1 MSWGPAPAAAASHHG
16 RRQCGRRRC
25 RQGPRWER
33 REARGRRHDPAQ
45 RRGGDL
51 SRDTP
56 QARGNRRAQK
66 LQPARASNS
75 RRRLLSSSPRHPS
88 APQPIFPK
96 TRSCPTQT
104 PSWTPPGSPPARS
117 VNLHR
122 LHRPVPGN
130 NGRTRLRPPASL
142 HRRRGPTTQQLD
154 DRRRHS
160 FGCQPRR
167 PGYPRRVA
175 GEQLHE
181 AALVIQRRE
190 GHPRRQQHPPEEHDG
205 LALRPGGARRVRE
218 QRPAAAPKAR
228 HLEPGNV
235 SHGRVRRAH
244 GPGPDAASAAKLP
257 RRELPLATLRRLVQ
271 GDPEEDPCLAGLDVL
286 RAGRRKLNLSE
297 HEPHR

>member
-1 MSWGPAPAAAASHHG
+1 MH
-16 RRQCGRRRC
+16 RRRVIHLL
-25 RQGPRWER
+25 PRRGRHRLRPRPFLSWLAGR
-33 REARGRRHDPAQ
+33 HAARGRSPGLVGGRRASAAARQDPAGDLRGHRQ
-45 RRGGDL
+45 RRCLD
-51 SRDTP
+51 
-56 QARGNRRAQK
+56 
-66 LQPARASNS
+66 
-75 RRRLLSSSPRHPS
+75 
-88 APQPIFPK
+88 
-96 TRSCPTQT
+96 
-104 PSWTPPGSPPARS
+104 
-117 VNLHR
+117 V
-122 LHRPVPGN
+122 
-130 NGRTRLRPPASL
+130 SL

-181 AALVIQRRE
+181 VALVIHRRE

-205 LALRPGGARRVRE
+205 LALRPGGARRVWE

-257 RRELPLATLRRLVQ
+257 RRELPPATLRRLVQ

-297 HEPHR
+297 HEPHRQEEGIRRVGHQERVPRLSGGRRRGVQQRLQPHRREDGLKLGARQAPDDRLGITPEGPTEERVH